1 MPDLSLAPSRRTI
14 LKGLSGLA
22 LTTAATTFLPPA
34 PTFAHNLDGSPR
46 ALAFLNSHTGD
57 ELDVVYWAE
66 GRYQPDALK
75 QLDYVMRDWR
85 SGEVAPIDSKLFD
98 LLHLLRK
105 DMDTEAPFAI
115 VSGYR
120 SPATN
125 AKLREHSN
133 GVAKRSLHMK
143 GKAIDVSLPGR
154 RLSSLRDM
162 AVSVRA
168 GGVGYYPKSGF
179 IHIDTGRVRSWG

>member
-1 MPDLSLAPSRRTI
+1 MPDLSLALSRRTI

-34 PTFAHNLDGSPR
+34 PAFAHNLDGSPR
-46 ALAFLNSHTGD
+46 ALAFLNAHTGD
-57 ELDVVYWAE
+57 ELDVVYWAD

-75 QLDYVMRDWR
+75 QLDFVMRDWR
-85 SGEVAPIDSKLFD
+85 SGEVAPIDGELFD
-98 LLHLLRK
+98 LLHALRK
-105 DMDTEAPFAI
+105 EMDTDAHFSI

-125 AKLREHSN
+125 AKLREKSN

-154 RLSSLRDM
+154 RLSSLRETAM
-162 AVSVRA
+162 NLRA

-179 IHIDTGRVRSWG
+179 IHIDTDRVRSWG

>member
-14 LKGLSGLA
+14 LKGLTGLA
-22 LTTAATTFLPPA
+22 LTTAATTLLPQGPA
-34 PTFAHNLDGSPR
+34 FAHSLDGSPR
-46 ALAFLNSHTGD
+46 TLAFRNLHTGD
-57 ELDVVYWAE
+57 ALDVVYWAE
-66 GRYQPDALK
+66 GRYQPEALK

-98 LLHLLRK
+98 RLHLLRK
-105 DMDTEAPFAI
+105 ELESDATFEI

-125 AKLREHSN
+125 AQLREKSN

-143 GKAIDVSLPGR
+143 GQAIDVALPGR
-154 RLSSLRDM
+154 RLSDLRETAM
-162 AVSVRA
+162 RLRL

-179 IHIDTGRVRSWG
+179 IHLDTGRVRSWG